1 MASLGFSCLPAV
13 SSSECAD
20 LARVCEKSGFKA
32 FWVADEIWYRDPW
45 LTLSVCSSAT
55 KDIMMATGV
64 THIYLRNPAFVA
76 QSLAT
81 IDEIS
86 KGRAVCGISI
96 GNKVMLEQCN
106 VDARKPMTALTE
118 AVAIIRTLLSGAT
131 LNFEGEVFNYKGVSL
146 KLRPVQARIPIYIG
160 AKSGPR
166 SFEVAGEIGDGAILT
181 DVYSP
186 EWARVAMRG
195 IRQGFRQGRRTREER
210 RRYEV
215 ASWTLVGI
223 HRDGRVAREIVRP
236 IVCFYLPTHFRRQ
249 LEICGVDLEVQQLI
263 AKDLAAGR
271 YDQAIERTTDD
282 IVDKLSITGTP
293 DEVTEKLARVSKEGI
308 DHFVVAPADNL
319 TLENLGLGK
328 YRVKSALD
336 TKSAIRLL
344 EHEVMKRLA

>member
-1 MASLGFSCLPAV
+1 
-13 SSSECAD
+13 
-20 LARVCEKSGFKA
+20 
-32 FWVADEIWYRDPW
+32 
-45 LTLSVCSSAT
+45 
-55 KDIMMATGV
+55 
-64 THIYLRNPAFVA
+64 
-76 QSLAT
+76 
-81 IDEIS
+81 
-86 KGRAVCGISI
+86 
-96 GNKVMLEQCN
+96 
-106 VDARKPMTALTE
+106 MTALTE

-131 LNFEGEVFNYKGVSL
+131 LNFEGEVFNYRGVSL
-146 KLRPVQARIPIYIG
+146 KLRPVQSRIPIYIG

-195 IRQGFRQGRRTREER
+195 IRQGFRQGKRTREEK

-236 IVCFYLPTHFRRQ
+236 IVCFYLPTHFKRQ
-249 LEICGVDLEVQQLI
+249 LEICGVDLEVQQQI

-293 DEVTEKLARVSKEGI
+293 DEVTERLARVSKEGI

-336 TKSAIRLL
+336 TKSALRLL
-344 EHEVMKRLA
+344 EHEVMERLT